1 MILYSIIPNIKEDII
16 DDTIINNECLLPNFI
31 IDMQINNEDKV
42 NKLKSAVDINLHN
55 IKSITVRDVII
66 EDFVNLC
73 VFFINSKL

>member
-1 MILYSIIPNIKEDII
+1 
-16 DDTIINNECLLPNFI
+16 
-31 IDMQINNEDKV
+31 MQINNEDKV

>member
-1 MILYSIIPNIKEDII
+1 
-16 DDTIINNECLLPNFI
+16 
-31 IDMQINNEDKV
+31 MQINNEDKV

-73 VFFINSKL
+73 VFSLTASYKITATTFANMNLYTIMYNKYQKIHIHDL